1 MKKVTLL
8 CALLLAMSASV
19 AAAAGVGLKWN
30 ACASDGGL
38 TNKVFACNTNN
49 GTNLLVGTFE
59 TGAAG
64 LLHTSGNEVVIDL
77 ASQSTPLPAW
87 WAFKNA
93 GTCRSAALTMNF
105 VISASAANC
114 ADWALG
120 AAAGGIGAYNIGLR
134 GPNTARLV
142 AALAVAPDNLQDLT
156 GGQDY
161 FSFNISISNVKT
173 VNGCAGCLD
182 PVCIVFN
189 SLNLTTPV
197 LANNVFLTGPS
208 NGTDSN
214 FCTWQGGAGVVTP
227 GGSGCPQATPTKNKT
242 WSQVKSLYR

>member
-8 CALLLAMSASV
+8 CAFLLAMSATV

-38 TNKVFACNTNN
+38 TNKNFACNSNTAAA
-49 GTNLLVGTFE
+49 NLLVGTFQ
-59 TGAAG
+59 TGPAG
-64 LLHTSGNEVVIDL
+64 LAQVSGNEVVIDL

-105 VISASAANC
+105 VLSPTAANC
-114 ADWALG
+114 VDWALG

-142 AALAVAPDNLQDLT
+142 AALAVAPDNLQLLDGT
-156 GGQDY
+156 QDY
-161 FSFNISISNVKT
+161 FSFNVSITNVKT
-173 VNGCAGCLD
+173 VGGCAGCLD

-189 SLNLTTPV
+189 SIDRK
-197 LANNVFLTGPS
+197 S
-208 NGTDSN
+208 
-214 FCTWQGGAGVVTP
+214 VV
-227 GGSGCPQATPTKNKT
+227 
-242 WSQVKSLYR
+242 

>member
-105 VISASAANC
+105 VNSATAVNC
-114 ADWALG
+114 VDWALG

-142 AALAVAPDNLQDLT
+142 AALAVAPDNLQNLD
-156 GGQDY
+156 GGQEY
-161 FSFNISISNVKT
+161 FSFNLSISNVKT

-189 SLNLTTPV
+189 SINLTTPV
-197 LANNVFLTGPS
+197 LANNIFLTGPS

-242 WSQVKSLYR
+242 WSQVKALYR